1 MRPYSRGL
9 HKNNNPSDLSAQ
21 QIFSDVRS
29 EAQGISEPPHE
40 AQLPSG
46 LLFEQA
52 YGASSRDQEIP
63 VETEVIVAANQEPKS
78 SQAIEDSSAI
88 AGDLSGI
95 SNRDIP
101 ENKPQEPR

>member
-1 MRPYSRGL
+1 M
-9 HKNNNPSDLSAQ
+9 HKHNNPSDLSAQ

-29 EAQGISEPPHE
+29 EAQGISEPPHD

-63 VETEVIVAANQEPKS
+63 VETEVIGAANQEPKS
-78 SQAIEDSSAI
+78 SQAIEDNSAI
-88 AGDLSGI
+88 AAGDLSGI

-101 ENKPQEPR
+101 ENEPQEPR